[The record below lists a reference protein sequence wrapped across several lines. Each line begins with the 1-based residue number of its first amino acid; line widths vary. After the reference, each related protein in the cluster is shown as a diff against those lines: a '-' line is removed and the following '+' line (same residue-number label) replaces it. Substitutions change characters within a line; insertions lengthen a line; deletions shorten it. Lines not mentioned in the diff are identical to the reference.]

1 MHPFTTL
8 RRGALLAGLPLIAQ
22 VALCGPAQAAPAHGW
37 KRGVRVPAEIA
48 ATAPQSFLAG
58 LTSQQQP
65 VLVRFSADGGAVARA
80 LTTLHF
86 SCTSGDAFFQ
96 PDEFRNLR
104 VSSLRHFRASFSAP
118 PQTVD
123 PTTSIVLSG
132 SIAGQVDK
140 ARTRV
145 SGTWRE
151 TAELRDP
158 ATNAATDTCTS
169 GVISFSVHR

>member
-1 MHPFTTL
+1 MHPFTTA
-8 RRGALLAGLPLIAQ
+8 RRAALLVGLPLIAQ
-22 VALCGPAQAAPAHGW
+22 VALSGPAQATPVHGL

-48 ATAPQSFLAG
+48 ATAPQAFLAG

-65 VLVRFSADGGAVARA
+65 VLIRFSADGGSVARV

-86 SCTSGDAFFQ
+86 ACTSGDRFYQ
-96 PDEFRNLR
+96 PDEFRGLR
-104 VSSLRHFRASFSAP
+104 ISSLRHFHASFAAP

-123 PTTSIVLSG
+123 PTTSVVVSG
-132 SIAGQVDK
+132 SITGQVDT
-140 ARTRV
+140 AHSRA

-151 TAELRDP
+151 TAEFRN
-158 ATNAATDTCTS
+158 ATTNAVADSCTS